1 MMSTS
6 MYSSWACPLSSA
18 RSPLPI
24 RFFVFSQDIYKL
36 LCIFSH
42 KSLWGFQMPRKY
54 NLDQLI
60 LRLLENG
67 DLSRRE
73 IAENIRK
80 VLGRPVSDKSINEA
94 LMKLLRDDNIQV
106 IDYDI
111 RVYDGVER
119 IQSIK
124 ADGIVFTLVKKD
136 PFEISMLF
144 KKMES
149 DDAREAE
156 RAFKKLKRFF
166 MAKMTLL
173 GMRDYTLFSR
183 IMHEIFLMNP
193 QSRDKIIQKLSWAL
207 SDEKDSLEEFR
218 EIVHYFRMRRVG

>member
-1 MMSTS
+1 
-6 MYSSWACPLSSA
+6 
-18 RSPLPI
+18 
-24 RFFVFSQDIYKL
+24 
-36 LCIFSH
+36 
-42 KSLWGFQMPRKY
+42 MPRKY

-94 LMKLLRDDNIQV
+94 LMKLLKEDNIQV

-124 ADGIVFTLVKKD
+124 SDGIVFTLVKND

-156 RAFKKLKRFF
+156 MAFKKLKRFF

-218 EIVHYFRMRRVG
+218 EIIRYFRMRRVG